1 MSKRMSKTM
10 QRKMARLYTEYLL
23 SKGEEGGNCPDWI
36 DHLRALAEKDAVLAG
51 IISMN
56 SPSTR
61 GAMFLAM
68 SFSPNRTLSLKAKMP
83 SRLVLPPAAWTAFG

>member
-51 IISMN
+51 IIFDQALPSVAQK
-56 SPSTR
+56 SPHS
-61 GAMFLAM
+61 
-68 SFSPNRTLSLKAKMP
+68 SKNIKS
-83 SRLVLPPAAWTAFG
+83 